1 MNPTMLQQIQGYMQQ
16 SLNDTNTF
24 DAFID
29 RCKWYYERPAH
40 SLQEIKSKESTKV
53 KGDVFE
59 HFAYIYFAKV
69 KKYDVWFLKDLPKD
83 LRERLGLKKVDLGI
97 DLVAH
102 NKQGGPDGKGRY
114 YAIQVKY
121 RKANKY
127 KSKTILGWK
136 QLSTFYGLVSKT
148 GPDSDGQESTWRK
161 HIVFTNADYIRHVGK
176 KGPKDWSICK
186 GTLRG
191 IKRDKWEAM
200 MGFEGHKLK
209 EGSKKKKLSLEELRE
224 ARLKALSVGV

>member
-1 MNPTMLQQIQGYMQQ
+1 MQETMIRQIQGYIQQ

-29 RCKWYYERPAH
+29 RCKWYYDRPAH

-53 KGDVFE
+53 KGDIFE
-59 HFAYIYFAKV
+59 HFAYLYFAKV

-83 LRERLGLKKVDLGI
+83 LREKLGLQKVDLGI
-97 DLVAH
+97 DLIAC
-102 NKQGGPDGKGRY
+102 NKGRY

-121 RKANKY
+121 RKPNKY
-127 KSKTILGWK
+127 KSKTVLGWK

-148 GPDSDGQESTWRK
+148 GPDSDGQQSTWVK

-191 IKRDKWEAM
+191 IKRDKWESM
-200 MGFEGHKLK
+200 MGFEGHKLS
-209 EGSKKKKLSLEELRE
+209 EESKPKKLTPEELRE
-224 ARLKALSVGV
+224 ARLKALSR